1 MTRKFVAILVALKRL
16 HLEFYS
22 ALVYS

>member
-1 MTRKFVAILVALKRL
+1 MTRKFVTILVALKRL